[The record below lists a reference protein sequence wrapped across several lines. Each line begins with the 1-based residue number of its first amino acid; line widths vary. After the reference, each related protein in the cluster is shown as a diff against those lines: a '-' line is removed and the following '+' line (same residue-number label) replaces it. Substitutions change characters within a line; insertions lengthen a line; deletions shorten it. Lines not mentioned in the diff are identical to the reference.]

1 MTEGRGKV
9 LVVDDEQTVRD
20 LLKRTLEGVGY
31 EVVTAGSG
39 LEALERVCEQEIG
52 VVLLDIKMPGMT
64 GMEVLGKLTT
74 DWPEIC
80 VIMVTAVADAQT
92 AVEAMKL
99 GAYDY
104 ITKPFNLEDMLL
116 KMRRAIEKRDFQLRD
131 KLLMQELQQSVKGQA
146 ERMQSQFNELV
157 RSLAREHKMLHDLA
171 TKQPGGGK
179 SLLAKLPAELRETA
193 SSFDEFRDALLKI
206 LRGGK

>member
-1 MTEGRGKV
+1 MTEERGKV
-9 LVVDDEQTVRD
+9 LVVDDEPTVRD

-64 GMEVLGKLTT
+64 GMEVLGKLTA

-80 VIMVTAVADAQT
+80 VIMVTAVVDAQT

-104 ITKPFNLEDMLL
+104 ITKPFNLDDVLL

-146 ERMQSQFNELV
+146 ERMQSQFDDLV
-157 RSLAREHKMLHDLA
+157 HSLAREHKLLYELA
-171 TKQPGGGK
+171 MKQPGGGK
-179 SLLAKLPAELRETA
+179 SLLAKLPQELRETM

-206 LRGGK
+206 LRGS

>member
-1 MTEGRGKV
+1 MTEGRGKA

-20 LLKRTLEGVGY
+20 LLKRTLEEAGY

-39 LEALERVCEQEIG
+39 LEALERVCEQEVG

-64 GMEVLGKLTT
+64 GMEVLAKLTA

-80 VIMVTAVADAQT
+80 VLMVTAVADAQT
-92 AVEAMKL
+92 AVQAMKL
-99 GAYDY
+99 GAYDH
-104 ITKPFNLEDMLL
+104 ITKPFNLEDVLL

-146 ERMQSQFNELV
+146 ERIQSQFNELV
-157 RSLAREHKMLHDLA
+157 RSLAREHQLLHDLA
-171 TKQPGGGK
+171 MKQPGGGK
-179 SLLAKLPAELRETA
+179 SLLAKLPSELREQM

-206 LRGGK
+206 LRGS

>member
-20 LLKRTLEGVGY
+20 LLKRTLEGAGY

-39 LEALERVCEQEIG
+39 LEALERVCEQEVG
-52 VVLLDIKMPGMT
+52 VVLLDLKMPGMT
-64 GMEVLGKLTT
+64 GMEVLGKLTA

-80 VIMVTAVADAQT
+80 VIMVTAVIDAQT
-92 AVEAMKL
+92 AVKAMNL

-104 ITKPFNLEDMLL
+104 ITKPFNLEDVLL

-131 KLLMQELQQSVKGQA
+131 KLLMQELQQSVKGQS
-146 ERMQSQFNELV
+146 ERMQSQFDDLV
-157 RSLAREHKMLHDLA
+157 HSLAREHKLLYELA
-171 TKQPGGGK
+171 VKQPGSGK
-179 SLLAKLPAELRETA
+179 SLLAKLPTELREQM
-193 SSFDEFRDALLKI
+193 SSFDEFREALLRI

>member
-20 LLKRTLEGVGY
+20 VLKRTLEEAGY

-64 GMEVLGKLTT
+64 GLEVLGKLTV

-80 VIMVTAVADAQT
+80 VIMVTAVADVQT
-92 AVEAMKL
+92 AVKVMNL

-104 ITKPFNLEDMLL
+104 ITKPFNLDDVLL

-146 ERMQSQFNELV
+146 ERMQSQFEELV
-157 RSLAREHKMLHDLA
+157 HSLAREHKMLHDLA
-171 TKQPGGGK
+171 AKQPGGGK
-179 SLLAKLPAELRETA
+179 SLLAKLPSELRETA
-193 SSFDEFRDALLKI
+193 SSFDEFREALLRV
-206 LRGGK
+206 LRGR

>member
-1 MTEGRGKV
+1 MTERRGKV

-20 LLKRTLEGVGY
+20 LLKRTLEGAGY
-31 EVVTAGSG
+31 EVVTADSG
-39 LEALERVCEQEIG
+39 LEALERVCEQEVG

-64 GMEVLGKLTT
+64 GMEVLAKLTA

-80 VIMVTAVADAQT
+80 VLMVTAVADAQT
-92 AVEAMKL
+92 AVQAMKL
-99 GAYDY
+99 GAYDH
-104 ITKPFNLEDMLL
+104 ITKPFNLEDVLL

-146 ERMQSQFNELV
+146 ERIQSQFNELV
-157 RSLAREHKMLHDLA
+157 RSLAREHQLLHDLA
-171 TKQPGGGK
+171 MKQPGGGK
-179 SLLAKLPAELRETA
+179 SLLAKLPSELREQM

-206 LRGGK
+206 LRGS